1 MTKSKKKQN
10 DDDDD
15 LKKQRSVLTR
25 LVCEG
30 AIDSEAHFNDMNV
43 REKIIERLR

>member
-1 MTKSKKKQN
+1 MIKSKKKQN
-10 DDDDD
+10 DDDD

-30 AIDSEAHFNDMNV
+30 VIDSETHFNDMDV
-43 REKIIERLR
+43 REKVIERLR